1 MEVILMGLIDLHI
14 HSCCSDGALTPFE
27 IVDQAKKNHVNMI
40 SITDHDC
47 IDAYTPS
54 FLEYARKNDI
64 SVVYGVEISTHY
76 KGTGFHVLGYDFDIH
91 NPKLNEKLYT
101 LKNVRHIYLQEVSKK
116 LKELGYI
123 VYVNQLSQFK
133 IVTKAHIASHIV
145 QNKENEKLLL
155 QDFGYIPECGEFI
168 ETLMNEGCQAY
179 VKKESITPMEASRLI
194 KEAGGKV
201 VLAHPVCYEYEDHI
215 GVEAITNLVKE
226 MHADG
231 IEAVYIYID
240 QKNKK
245 INDTKKWVNFALE
258 NHLFYTIGSDFHLND
273 GIHPQ
278 IGLINEQ
285 INNYKMDISWLKMK

>member
-1 MEVILMGLIDLHI
+1 MGLIDLHI
-14 HSCCSDGALTPFE
+14 HSCCSDGVLTPFE
-27 IVDQAKKNHVNMI
+27 IVDQAKKNHVDMI

-54 FLEYARKNDI
+54 FLDYARKKDI

-76 KGTGFHVLGYDFDIH
+76 QGVGFHVLGYQFDIH

-101 LKNVRHIYLQEVSKK
+101 LKNARHIYLKEVSKK
-116 LKELGYI
+116 LEELGYI
-123 VYVNQLSQFK
+123 VYVDELSQFK

-155 QDFGYIPECGEFI
+155 RDFGHVPQRGEFI

-194 KEAGGKV
+194 KEAGGMV
-201 VLAHPVCYEYEDHI
+201 VLAHPVCYEHEDHI
-215 GVEAITNLVKE
+215 NVESITHLVKE
-226 MHADG
+226 MNADG
-231 IEAVYIYID
+231 IEAIYMYID
-240 QKNKK
+240 QKNNK
-245 INDTKKWVNFALE
+245 INDIEKWKNFALK
-258 NHLFYTIGSDFHLND
+258 NHLLYTMGSDFHMDD

-285 INNYKMDISWLKMK
+285 VYIQNNDIQWLKKKMIGV

>member
-1 MEVILMGLIDLHI
+1 MGLIDLHI
-14 HSCCSDGALTPFE
+14 HSCCSDGVLTPFE
-27 IVDQAKKNHVNMI
+27 IVDQAKKNHVDMI

-54 FLEYARKNDI
+54 FLDYARKKDI

-76 KGTGFHVLGYDFDIH
+76 QGVGFHVLGYQFDLH

-101 LKNVRHIYLQEVSKK
+101 LKNARHIYLKEVSKK

-123 VYVNQLSQFK
+123 VHVGELSQFK

-155 QDFGYIPECGEFI
+155 HDFGYIPQRGEFI
-168 ETLMNEGCQAY
+168 ETLMNEGCPAY
-179 VKKESITPMEASRLI
+179 VKKESITPMEASQLI
-194 KEAGGKV
+194 KEAGGIV
-201 VLAHPVCYEYEDHI
+201 VLAHPVCYEHEDHI
-215 GVEAITNLVKE
+215 NVESITHLVKE
-226 MHADG
+226 MNADG
-231 IEAVYIYID
+231 IEAIYMYID
-240 QKNKK
+240 QKNNK
-245 INDTKKWVNFALE
+245 INDIEKWKNFALK
-258 NHLFYTIGSDFHLND
+258 NHLLYTMGSDFHMDD

-285 INNYKMDISWLKMK
+285 VYIQNNDIQWLKKKMIGV